1 MTSSPAFEDD
11 IFISYAH
18 VDNVPLAK
26 GQEGW
31 ITLLEERLRILV
43 GQQLGEDI
51 KLWRDPKLQGNDV
64 FSEVLLARLKKVA
77 SFISVLSPRYL
88 RSDWCQNELNAFC
101 QHAGL
106 HGGLTLGSQARVFKV
121 VKTYLPRDKHPEPLQ
136 SLLGYEFYEYDEG
149 TGRAREFSPDIG
161 PIKDQRYWSKLEDL
175 AWDIKQLLEA
185 LRAPPPD
192 TPKAT
197 IYLAASTADLS
208 AERDN
213 IKRELQQHGYRVM
226 PDREL
231 PLTVPELEQAV
242 RAYLQ
247 QADLSIHLIGAQ
259 YGIVPEMEQRSVVRL
274 QYDLATERSRA
285 LGFSQLIWMPP
296 GLQAKEERQQAFI
309 DEVQRGQPGIKM
321 EVLQTKLEDLK
332 TVIHAALAPKPNGHG
347 QSDHDSAQVYL
358 LCDKQDHEETKLLE
372 DYLYDLKLEV
382 MLPIDGDPAQVSQY
396 HTENLLL
403 CDALLIYYNRAAD
416 PWAQM
421 RRQELL
427 KLPGLGR
434 SKPILA
440 KAFYISGEKTQ
451 QKERFRSNEALV
463 IKHYGGFLP
472 DSLAPFL
479 ARIQEARG
487 VPQ

>member
-1 MTSSPAFEDD
+1 MKTISSSATRTLITIRSP
-11 IFISYAH
+11 
-18 VDNVPLAK
+18 K

-31 ITLLEERLRILV
+31 ITLLEERLRKRL
-43 GQQLGEDI
+43 GQLLGEDV

-64 FSEVLLARLKKVA
+64 FSDVLLARLKKAA
-77 SFISVLSPRYL
+77 SLVSVLSPRYL

-101 QHAGL
+101 QQADVQ
-106 HGGLTLGSQARVFKV
+106 GGLMLGSKLRVFKV
-121 VKTYLPRDKHPEPLQ
+121 VKTYISRDKHPEPLQ
-136 SLLGYEFYEYDEG
+136 SMLGYEFYDYDEG
-149 TGRAREFSPDIG
+149 SGRAREFSPDID
-161 PIKDQRYWSKLEDL
+161 PIKDRRYWSKLEDL
-175 AWDIKQLLEA
+175 AWDIKQLLET

-197 IYLAASTADLS
+197 IYLAACTADLS

-213 IKRELQQHGYRVM
+213 LKRELQQHGYRVT

-231 PLTVPELEQAV
+231 PLTVPQLEQAV

-247 QADLSIHLIGAQ
+247 QAELSIHLIGAH

-274 QYDLATERSRA
+274 QCDLATERSRDPN
-285 LGFSQLIWMPP
+285 FSQLIWMPP
-296 GLQAKEERQQAFI
+296 DLQAKEERQQTFI
-309 DEVQRGQPGIKM
+309 EELERGQSGIKM

-332 TVIHAALAPKPNGHG
+332 TVIHATLAPKPNGHA
-347 QSDHDSAQVYL
+347 QSDHGSARVYL
-358 LCDKQDHEETKLLE
+358 LCDIQDHEETKLLE
-372 DYLYDLKLEV
+372 DYLYDSNLEV
-382 MLPIDGDPAQVSQY
+382 MLPIDGDPARVSQY

-416 PWAQM
+416 SWAQM
-421 RRQELL
+421 KRQELL

-463 IKHYGGFLP
+463 IKDYDGFIP

-487 VPQ
+487 TPQ

>member
-77 SFISVLSPRYL
+77 SFVSVLSPRYL

-121 VKTYLPRDKHPEPLQ
+121 VKTYLPRDKHPGPLQ

-149 TGRAREFSPDIG
+149 TGRAREFSPDID
-161 PIKDQRYWSKLEDL
+161 PIKDQRYWSKLKDL

-247 QADLSIHLIGAQ
+247 QAELSIHLIDAH

-274 QYDLATERSRA
+274 QYALAAERSRDPN
-285 LGFSQLIWMPP
+285 FSQLIWMPP
-296 GLQAKEERQQAFI
+296 GLQAKEERQQA
-309 DEVQRGQPGIKM
+309 
-321 EVLQTKLEDLK
+321 
-332 TVIHAALAPKPNGHG
+332 
-347 QSDHDSAQVYL
+347 Y
-358 LCDKQDHEETKLLE
+358 
-372 DYLYDLKLEV
+372 
-382 MLPIDGDPAQVSQY
+382 
-396 HTENLLL
+396 
-403 CDALLIYYNRAAD
+403 
-416 PWAQM
+416 
-421 RRQELL
+421 RRQNLRSHSE
-427 KLPGLGR
+427 PPQGR
-434 SKPILA
+434 
-440 KAFYISGEKTQ
+440 Q
-451 QKERFRSNEALV
+451 WDV
-463 IKHYGGFLP
+463 GF
-472 DSLAPFL
+472 
-479 ARIQEARG
+479 
-487 VPQ
+487 